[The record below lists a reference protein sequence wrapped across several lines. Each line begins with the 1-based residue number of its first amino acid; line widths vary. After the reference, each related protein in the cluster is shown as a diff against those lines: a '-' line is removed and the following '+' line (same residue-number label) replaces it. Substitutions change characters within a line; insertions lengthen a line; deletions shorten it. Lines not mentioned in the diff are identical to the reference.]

1 MSVWGLRRFHEVAF
15 GSSALPSYV
24 LHFHCLK
31 RFGGRM
37 FSITK
42 AGCQGFIPFG
52 SSPNFR
58 LISDK
63 GICPD
68 P

>member
-1 MSVWGLRRFHEVAF
+1 
-15 GSSALPSYV
+15 
-24 LHFHCLK
+24 
-31 RFGGRM
+31 M

-63 GICPD
+63 GICPANLLPMRLLVQRILRASSD
-68 P
+68 